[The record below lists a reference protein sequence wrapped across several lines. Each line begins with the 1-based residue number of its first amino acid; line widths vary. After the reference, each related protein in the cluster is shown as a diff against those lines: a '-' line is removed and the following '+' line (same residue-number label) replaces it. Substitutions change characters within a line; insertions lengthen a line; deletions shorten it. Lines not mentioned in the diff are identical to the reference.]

1 MTAGIYNFTLDQG
14 GVLYLNLV
22 YQNPNGTPINLT
34 GQTGRMQ
41 LRRKFS
47 SVADLTLTTSN
58 GGITITPLTGNV
70 LVTMTDEQTGD
81 LEPGFFLYDF
91 ECRFAVRNGTATVVK
106 LLTGTVMHKKERRT
120 SPSNVKIA

>member
-22 YQNPNGTPINLT
+22 YEDSSGVPINLT

-70 LVTMTDEQTGD
+70 LITMTDEQTGD
-81 LEPGFFLYDF
+81 LEPGFFLYDL
-91 ECRFAVRNGTATVVK
+91 ELSNSGVIERLIQGQITVNAQVTAD
-106 LLTGTVMHKKERRT
+106 
-120 SPSNVKIA
+120 A

>member
-14 GVLYLNLV
+14 GVLYLNLA
-22 YQNPNGTPINLT
+22 YQDSNKVPINLT

-81 LEPGFFLYDF
+81 LELNNAGVIERLIQ
-91 ECRFAVRNGTATVVK
+91 GQITVNAQV
-106 LLTGTVMHKKERRT
+106 TTD
-120 SPSNVKIA
+120 A

>member
-14 GVLYLNLV
+14 AVLTLNLV

-47 SVADLTLTTSN
+47 SVAELTLTTSN
-58 GGITITPLTGNV
+58 GGLTITPLTGNI
-70 LVTMTDEQTGD
+70 LITMTDEQTGALGSGFYLYD
-81 LEPGFFLYDF
+81 LELINAGVV
-91 ECRFAVRNGTATVVK
+91 ERIIQGQITVNAQV
-106 LLTGTVMHKKERRT
+106 TQD
-120 SPSNVKIA
+120 A